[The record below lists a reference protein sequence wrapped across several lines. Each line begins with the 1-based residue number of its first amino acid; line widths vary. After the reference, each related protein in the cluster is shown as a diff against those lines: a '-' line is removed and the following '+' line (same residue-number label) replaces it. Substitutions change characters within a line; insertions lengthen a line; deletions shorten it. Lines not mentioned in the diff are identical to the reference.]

1 MTLREFITGELIDII
16 EWNNDGADAA
26 MAWRFSRP
34 NNEIKNGAQL
44 IVRPAQVA
52 ILVDQGTIADVYQPG
67 RHELSTQNMPVLSR
81 LRGWKYGFAS
91 PFKADVV
98 FLSTRQ
104 FVGLKWGTA
113 NPVILRD
120 AELGPVR
127 LRAYG
132 TYALRVVNPEK
143 FVEELSGTT
152 AGFVIDQITDQLRDL
167 IVARVS
173 GVLADGGISVYELA
187 AKYADVA
194 SRVQERV
201 APQFQQ
207 YGLSITQFVIENV
220 SLPKEVEATR
230 WGSAPQARRPSLRPS
245 PRRRRSWARTSRRR
259 SRPPRGTTPWAP
271 SGTDPWTRRRS
282 CGRGRSRPRHS
293 SGSRGWGTGRR
304 RCRSPSCR
312 GCSGSRG
319 RALLQARRRRGQ
331 PGGVDALGAGRRR
344 LPRPPSTTAS
354 RYGQAGH
361 VHGRM
366 RHVVLAT
373 REAKSY
379 VGQSRPPTASRAR
392 DRHAPAD

>member
-1 MTLREFITGELIDII
+1 MTLREFITGELIDVI
-16 EWNNDGADAA
+16 EWNDDGADAA

-67 RHELSTQNMPVLSR
+67 RHELTTQNMPVLSR
-81 LRGWKYGFAS
+81 LHGWKYGFES

-132 TYALRVVNPEK
+132 TYALRVTNAEQ

-152 AGFVIDQITDQLRDL
+152 SAFVIDQITEQLRDL
-167 IVARVS
+167 IVAKVS
-173 GVLADGGISVYELA
+173 GVLADGGTSVYELA
-187 AKYADVA
+187 AKYGDVA
-194 SRVQERV
+194 ARVQQRV

-220 SLPKEVEATR
+220 SLPREVEATLDQTTR
-230 WGSAPQARRPSLRPS
+230 LSMLGGQLGTYTQLQSADAIREAARN
-245 PRRRRSWARTSRRR
+245 
-259 SRPPRGTTPWAP
+259 P
-271 SGTDPWTRRRS
+271 SGGAAAGVGIGMGAALGQRAAAVAAPEAA
-282 CGRGRSRPRHS
+282 PAAAA
-293 SGSRGWGTGRR
+293 GTLE
-304 RCRSPSCR
+304 PPPLP
-312 GCSGSRG
+312 
-319 RALLQARRRRGQ
+319 AAVWYFAVANERRGPVDQ
-331 PGGVDALGAGRRR
+331 ATIMRPGTLSPETLVWKSGMANWTPAAQVAEL
-344 LPRPPSTTAS
+344 
-354 RYGQAGH
+354 
-361 VHGRM
+361 
-366 RHVVLAT
+366 
-373 REAKSY
+373 RELFEPK
-379 VGQSRPPTASRAR
+379 R
-392 DRHAPAD
+392 